1 MSKESNARPA
11 PHRVA
16 KPPFAN
22 VFWFPIAALYSALI
36 LPLSVGGQL
45 GWFPAPAGLQYAW
58 GHGHEM
64 IFGFALAVIAGY
76 IAGPQR
82 KEYAFSMIGLWLV
95 ARVSFWLAP
104 TNVFSAMFNI
114 AFVGALVW
122 KLAPIFLRTAKK
134 WRNKSV
140 GFVLVGLAIA
150 SVGFHSVLQNSGTFA
165 LSQNQLSQCF
175 LLEAV
180 LLLSTLMFYMGGR
193 IIAPAL
199 AGHFQRRGIHL
210 KDRVQPRF
218 EGGILILLLLSLLL
232 NLTPF
237 TWAPAVLALLLG
249 TSALLCVVRVL
260 RWRPWWCYDR
270 ADLLAMLLG
279 YSWIIVGWVCIALSL
294 LQSNFPITHALHA
307 ITVGAL
313 GTLTFTVMARS
324 RSHRV
329 LRDPNA
335 KPWLFILPLL
345 ITISTLLRLNAH
357 KFDYTLSLMLAVAC
371 WSAAFAGLFVWLL
384 WLNKAEQKKKR
395 QRELE

>member
-1 MSKESNARPA
+1 MQ
-11 PHRVA
+11 A

-22 VFWFPIAALYSALI
+22 IYWFPLAALYSALI
-36 LPLSVGGQL
+36 LPWSVGGQL
-45 GWFPAPAGLQYAW
+45 GWFPAPEGLLYAW

-82 KEYAFSMIGLWLV
+82 KQYAFSMIGLWLL

-104 TNVFSAMFNI
+104 TSLFTAMLNI

-150 SVGFHSVLQNSGTFA
+150 AVGFHGVLQNHGTEEFR
-165 LSQNQLSQCF
+165 LKF
-175 LLEAV
+175 LIEAI

-199 AGHFQRRGIHL
+199 AGHFQRRNINL
-210 KDRVQPRF
+210 KDRVQPRL
-218 EGGILILLLLSLLL
+218 EGSILILLFSALIL
-232 NLTPF
+232 NLTVF
-237 TWAPAVLALLLG
+237 VWAPQLVGGLLFA
-249 TSALLCVVRVL
+249 SALLCIVRVL

-270 ADLLAMLLG
+270 VDLLAMLLG
-279 YSWIIVGWVCIALSL
+279 YCWIIFGWVCVGLSL
-294 LQSNFPITHALHA
+294 INPNVPIAQALHA

-313 GTLTFTVMARS
+313 GTLTLTVMARS

-329 LRDPNA
+329 LGNPNA
-335 KPWLFILPLL
+335 KPLLFILPLF
-345 ITISTLLRLNAH
+345 ISAAAALRLSATWM
-357 KFDYTLSLMLAVAC
+357 DYSLNLILASSLWGVA
-371 WSAAFAGLFVWLL
+371 FMGLFIYLL
-384 WLNKAEQKKKR
+384 WLGTVEKKVKLQR
-395 QRELE
+395 QLQP